1 MKLLSFRKSKLSSK
15 AALPITAVTIS
26 LAVVLPLI
34 FSSSERDIGL
44 EDSPILA
51 EIKHKLDLNT
61 FIYNLPVSQQPKIDS
76 GTIQAL
82 ANIDNADIDNVLILY
97 MISQHRFAYES
108 ERKVFKDLLDLLPNA
123 DRDNIAYLDC
133 LLAESCQYDNLIST
147 YKASPWLTY
156 WIQKSDESK
165 LKMISNELNSLN
177 TRALYSI
184 KYFKHRSKS
193 GNHSIVPP
201 AIADYVVTIP
211 FYENCENNK
220 ANLISYLREAQ
231 LSIPEL
237 TGIASYY
244 ESHASKGDCNS

>member
-15 AALPITAVTIS
+15 AALLIAAVTIG
-26 LAVVLPLI
+26 LAVALPPI
-34 FSSSERDIGL
+34 FSSSERNIGL
-44 EDSPILA
+44 DDAPILA

-61 FIYNLPVSQQPKIDS
+61 FIYSLPVSQQPKIDS
-76 GTIQAL
+76 GKIQAL
-82 ANIDNADIDNVLILY
+82 ANIDNAVIDNALILY
-97 MISQHRFAYES
+97 MISQQQFAFES
-108 ERKVFKDLLDLLPNA
+108 ERKVFKGLLDLLPNA
-123 DRDNIAYLDC
+123 DKDNIAYLDC
-133 LLAESCQYDNLIST
+133 LLAKSCQYDNLIST

-165 LKMISNELNSLN
+165 LKKISNELNSLN
-177 TRALYSI
+177 TRALDSI
-184 KYFKHRSKS
+184 KYFNHRSKI
-193 GNHSIVPP
+193 GKHSIVPP

-220 ANLISYLREAQ
+220 ANLISYLREVQ

-237 TGIASYY
+237 TDIANYY